1 MTIDVSAINKQRNI
15 ISDEQMSTSRGT
27 HKITSNSM
35 DDYKGPSAT
44 SKLHETS
51 SSSFSS
57 LLSPSPS
64 STMSVSSVMAGPS
77 AISRLHEM
85 SSSVSSSSL
94 LSPSLSST
102 MSGVSS
108 VMAMVGNVESQ
119 HFPTNLHDL
128 LDEAEKGNHSHMV
141 SWCSQGQAFKIHY
154 DQQGQD
160 ALVVPSLLAR
170 YFTFRPTKFKSF
182 LHQLQSYGFHR
193 TSRAKTNRQ
202 QEPGCGD
209 TGGVVIVMSHP
220 LFIRGK
226 RSLCLRMSRK
236 ATATGYSSSLSSL
249 VSLRA
254 QTFPPKSAS
263 TPNIMN
269 IHINHMDSN
278 SYSYAPKSTFPGHN
292 NKNKIKAKAFRKI
305 NSAPIFG
312 ARRKAMTD
320 LSEMKNA
327 TFELKQE
334 GQEPQ
339 QATMMGVGMRSFTAA
354 SSFQRPRRSLSATP
368 PGDIRVLNPC
378 SYMMKLLLQNSDGTN
393 KRKTRPLRRID
404 SFSLEQALYF
414 EPYQVSE
421 IKIELLKALRASNL
435 DQLRS
440 LIQLKEEKHTT
451 NSPTNKMFTMSE
463 EDDEEEDIGQD
474 STNKNLSASAAA
486 SAAASQPL
494 LQLQDLKARNQF
506 GETLLHL
513 ACRMGISRDVLEFL
527 VDEPANVPLN
537 VRDKFGRTPLHN
549 SCMSTVPHFDNI
561 NFVISKAPRT
571 LLFEDD
577 NGKVPFEL
585 IPLQCYEQWTQ
596 FLLSEEETGGKQIL
610 RQAAQAIPW

>member
-1 MTIDVSAINKQRNI
+1 
-15 ISDEQMSTSRGT
+15 
-27 HKITSNSM
+27 
-35 DDYKGPSAT
+35 
-44 SKLHETS
+44 
-51 SSSFSS
+51 
-57 LLSPSPS
+57 
-64 STMSVSSVMAGPS
+64 
-77 AISRLHEM
+77 
-85 SSSVSSSSL
+85 
-94 LSPSLSST
+94 
-102 MSGVSS
+102 
-108 VMAMVGNVESQ
+108 MAMAVRKFNSQ

-128 LDEAEKGNHSHMV
+128 LDEAEQENHSHIV
-141 SWCSQGQAFKIHY
+141 SWCAQGQAFQFHY
-154 DQQGQD
+154 DD
-160 ALVVPSLLAR
+160 VLVVPSLLAR

-182 LHQLQSYGFHR
+182 LHQLQAYGFHR
-193 TSRAKTNRQ
+193 TSRANITNRQ
-202 QEPGCGD
+202 QQGGSGHTD

-226 RSLCLRMSRK
+226 RSLCLRMARK
-236 ATATGYSSSLSSL
+236 ATATSYASSLPSL
-249 VSLRA
+249 ISLRA
-254 QTFPPKSAS
+254 LAFPPKSAS
-263 TPNIMN
+263 SPNMNMN
-269 IHINHMDSN
+269 INMNSN
-278 SYSYAPKSTFPGHN
+278 SNFYAPKTPVSRN
-292 NKNKIKAKAFRKI
+292 NNNNNHIKAKAFRRN

-312 ARRKAMTD
+312 ARRKAITD

-334 GQEPQ
+334 EPQ

-440 LIQLKEEKHTT
+440 LIQLKEEKHTK
-451 NSPTNKMFTMSE
+451 SPTNKMFTMSE

-474 STNKNLSASAAA
+474 STNKNLSAAAA
-486 SAAASQPL
+486 AATAASSQQPL

-596 FLLSEEETGGKQIL
+596 FLLSEEETGGKNIL

>member
-1 MTIDVSAINKQRNI
+1 
-15 ISDEQMSTSRGT
+15 
-27 HKITSNSM
+27 
-35 DDYKGPSAT
+35 
-44 SKLHETS
+44 
-51 SSSFSS
+51 
-57 LLSPSPS
+57 
-64 STMSVSSVMAGPS
+64 
-77 AISRLHEM
+77 
-85 SSSVSSSSL
+85 
-94 LSPSLSST
+94 
-102 MSGVSS
+102 
-108 VMAMVGNVESQ
+108 MAMAVRKFNSQ

-128 LDEAEKGNHSHMV
+128 LDEAEQENHSHIV
-141 SWCSQGQAFKIHY
+141 SWCAQGQAFQFHY
-154 DQQGQD
+154 DD
-160 ALVVPSLLAR
+160 VLVVPSLLAR

-226 RSLCLRMSRK
+226 RSLCLRMARK
-236 ATATGYSSSLSSL
+236 ATATSYSSSLPSL
-249 VSLRA
+249 ISLRA
-254 QTFPPKSAS
+254 LAFPPKSAS
-263 TPNIMN
+263 SPNMNMN
-269 IHINHMDSN
+269 INMNSN
-278 SYSYAPKSTFPGHN
+278 SNFYAPKTTVSRN
-292 NKNKIKAKAFRKI
+292 NNNIKAKAFRRN

-312 ARRKAMTD
+312 ARRKAITD
-320 LSEMKNA
+320 LSDMKNA

-334 GQEPQ
+334 GQEEQ
-339 QATMMGVGMRSFTAA
+339 QQQPLMLGVGMRSFTAA
-354 SSFQRPRRSLSATP
+354 ASSSFQRRPRRRSLSP

-378 SYMMKLLLQNSDGTN
+378 RYMMKLLVQHSESTTTN
-393 KRKTRPLRRID
+393 ERKTKPLRRID
-404 SFSLEQALYF
+404 SFSMEQALYF

-440 LIQLKEEKHTT
+440 LIQLKEEKHTATT
-451 NSPTNKMFTMSE
+451 NTNQMFTMSE
-463 EDDEEEDIGQD
+463 HEEEEEEDVGQD
-474 STNKNLSASAAA
+474 STNMNLSSSVSAAA
-486 SAAASQPL
+486 SAASSQPL

-513 ACRMGISRDVLEFL
+513 ACRMGISRDILEFL
-527 VDEPANVPLN
+527 VDEPAKVPLN

-549 SCMSTVPHFDNI
+549 SCLSTVPHFDNI
-561 NFVISKAPRT
+561 HFVISKAPRT